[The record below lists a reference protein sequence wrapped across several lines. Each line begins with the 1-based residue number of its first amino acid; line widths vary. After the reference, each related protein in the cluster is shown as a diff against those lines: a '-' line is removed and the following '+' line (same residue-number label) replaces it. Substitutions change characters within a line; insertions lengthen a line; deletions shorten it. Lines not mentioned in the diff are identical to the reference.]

1 MSETTPPTTV
11 PTPEP
16 LSDQELAATCRNP
29 QHLLNLLFGERG
41 RLAATVGHGRG
52 LGALALVLLF
62 GSALLVLPFGLA
74 LAGGGAW
81 RLPALYTGSVLLC
94 WPSLHI
100 VSIYL
105 GCRCLPTQTLV
116 LALLVALVASLFTLG
131 FAPILWFLDQTM
143 RNADSI
149 DAHVI
154 GIVLAAVGLLAGLGE
169 LLRMMLKSPL
179 PSTNDVTQVAWLL
192 WAALLVTIT
201 WRMARVI
208 GLLP

>member
-1 MSETTPPTTV
+1 MSETPPPVSPPTV
-11 PTPEP
+11 EP
-16 LSDQELAATCRNP
+16 LSDHELATTCRKP
-29 QHLLNLLFGERG
+29 QHLLHLLFADRA
-41 RLAATVGHGRG
+41 RLAATVGRG
-52 LGALALVLLF
+52 QGLALLALVLLV
-62 GSALLVLPFGLA
+62 GSAVLVLPFGFA
-74 LAGGGAW
+74 LIGNGAF

-100 VSIYL
+100 VSVYL

-143 RNADSI
+143 RDADSI
-149 DAHVI
+149 DAHVV
-154 GIVLAAVGLLAGLGE
+154 GVVLAAVGLLAGLGE
-169 LLRMMLKSPL
+169 LLRMMLRSPL
-179 PSTNDVTQVAWLL
+179 PATNDTTQVAWIL

-201 WRMARVI
+201 WRMARVL

>member
-1 MSETTPPTTV
+1 MSESTPPTPASTS
-11 PTPEP
+11 EP
-16 LSDQELAATCRNP
+16 LSAQELGATCRNP
-29 QHLLNLLFGERG
+29 QHLLNLVFGERG

-52 LGALALVLLF
+52 LGTLALVLLF
-62 GSALLVLPFGLA
+62 GSSLLVLPFGLA
-74 LAGGGAW
+74 LAGSGGW

-100 VSIYL
+100 VSVYL
-105 GCRCLPTQTLV
+105 GCRCQPTQTLV

-154 GIVLAAVGLLAGLGE
+154 GIVLAAIGLLAGLGE